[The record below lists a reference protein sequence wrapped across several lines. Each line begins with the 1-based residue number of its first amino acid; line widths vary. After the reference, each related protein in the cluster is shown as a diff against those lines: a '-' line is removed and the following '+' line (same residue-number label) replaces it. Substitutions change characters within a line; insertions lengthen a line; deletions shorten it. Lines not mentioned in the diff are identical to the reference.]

1 MSDILHLVPHSNI
14 IRKKNKD
21 NLRHG
26 IQMFSYLKL
35 NTIHYYR
42 KFNKTFKF
50 FVRKKHLPT
59 LLIAKFWSYT
69 FNF

>member
-1 MSDILHLVPHSNI
+1 
-14 IRKKNKD
+14 
-21 NLRHG
+21 
-26 IQMFSYLKL
+26 MFSYLKL